1 MAKSKLISGT
11 ISSVSFVSG
20 LVTCYQLVQQISSA
34 FSWKSVFS
42 SYWFYLTLILLL
54 VSIGFFLLFRKTE
67 KQKLIIESLIEE
79 NRRQYNKTQIAKL
92 HGHSLTFTHLKYQL
106 SRLYNN
112 HITLSLLS
120 IKNTVENNPSPRKDS
135 IVTMELI
142 GVCTEHSLCFKF
154 AITGQSV
161 VTAADINL
169 EAYDLIGG
177 NKLTVSAVDFGS
189 KNDVREFTITYK
201 QPKSAGNPI
210 HLKIT
215 WRWPEM
221 LELEDDFITL
231 PNFYSETTSNIKMEL
246 SLNPLQKCQVA
257 NVYKYA
263 PELAEPIH
271 LCDVSR
277 TPSNTFVFELANPD
291 KDSDYILYYK

>member
-1 MAKSKLISGT
+1 MLKSKFISGA
-11 ISSVSFVSG
+11 ISSISFASSVI
-20 LVTCYQLVQQISSA
+20 TCYQLGVQISSA
-34 FSWKSVFS
+34 FSWKSLFS
-42 SYWFYLTLILLL
+42 SYWFYLTVVLLL
-54 VSIGFFLLFRKTE
+54 MAVGFFFLFRKTE
-67 KQKLIIESLIEE
+67 KQRLIIENLIEE
-79 NRRQYNKTQIAKL
+79 NKKQYNRTQIAKL

-112 HITLSLLS
+112 HLNLSLLS
-120 IKNTVENNPSPRKDS
+120 IKNTVENNLTPRKDS
-135 IVTMELI
+135 KVTMELI

-161 VTAADINL
+161 VTAASLYL
-169 EAYDLIGG
+169 EAYDLISGV
-177 NKLTVSAVDFGS
+177 KLTVSAVDYGA

-201 QPKSAGNPI
+201 HPKPAGSPI
-210 HLKIT
+210 HLSIT
-215 WRWPEM
+215 WTWPEM

-231 PNFYSETTSNIKMEL
+231 PNFYSESTSNIKMEL
-246 SLNPLQKCQVA
+246 CLNSSQTCKVA

-277 TPSNTFVFELANPD
+277 TPADTFVFELENPE
-291 KDSDYILYYK
+291 KDTDYILYYS